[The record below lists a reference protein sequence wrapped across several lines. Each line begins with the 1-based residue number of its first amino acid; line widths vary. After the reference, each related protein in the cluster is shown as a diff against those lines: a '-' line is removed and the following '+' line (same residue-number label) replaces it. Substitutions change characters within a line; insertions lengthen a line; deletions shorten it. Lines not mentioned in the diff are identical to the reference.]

1 MSIVI
6 KDFEEM
12 VNDTLRRITNS
23 TGISNIRPGSVVRT
37 MVEAILAEQD
47 IQYYQISQI
56 FQGMDIDSAVG
67 DDLDRLIKIL
77 GVVRKGA
84 TACVTNLTFGRSSPL
99 AFDVPIPYG
108 SVVSTYS
115 DNSGGT
121 IEFIVNEEE
130 AVLPAGQLSIQV
142 QCRAKEP
149 GIIYVPM
156 NTVAIMNKPIMNIE
170 YVNNDENIYG
180 GSEQEDD
187 NELRLRS
194 KNVFS
199 SLGKGTCGAIETAV
213 MAIDGV
219 QDVVCLDC
227 ARGVGTADVI
237 IVTATIPPPQALT
250 EQIADTVETTK
261 AAGIDVQITYPTT
274 FTIDVSIT
282 VTNTNANADTI
293 GNAIV
298 EYMSALGVAETLIIN
313 QLERAVLN
321 ACINRD
327 ADIKVNSPSANVTPG
342 GTQIIRCGT
351 VTINGAVWHG

>member
-1 MSIVI
+1 MAIVI
-6 KDFEEM
+6 KEFEEM

-37 MVEAILAEQD
+37 LVEAILAEQD

-56 FQGMDIDSAVG
+56 FNGMDIDSATG
-67 DDLDRLIKIL
+67 EDLDRLIKIL

-84 TACVTNLTFGRSSPL
+84 TACVTNLTFGRSSAL
-99 AFDVPIPYG
+99 VFDVSIPYG
-108 SVVSTYS
+108 SVVSTYA

-121 IEFIVNEEE
+121 IEFIVDEED
-130 AVLPAGQLSIQV
+130 AVLPAGQLAIQV
-142 QCRAKEP
+142 RCRAKEP

-156 NTVAIMNKPIMNIE
+156 NTVAIMNRPILNIE

-180 GSEQEDD
+180 GSEKEDD
-187 NELRLRS
+187 NELRIRS

-199 SLGKGTCGAIETAV
+199 SLGKGTVGAIETAI

-237 IVTATIPPPQALT
+237 IVTATIPPPPALV
-250 EQIADTVETTK
+250 EQISNVVEITK

-274 FTIDVSIT
+274 FTIDVSLT
-282 VTNTNANADTI
+282 VTNTSASIDTI
-293 GNAIV
+293 GDAV
-298 EYMSALGVAETLIIN
+298 VGYMSALGVAETLIIN

-321 ACINRD
+321 ACGNRD
-327 ADIKVNSPSANVTPG
+327 ADIKINNPSSNVTPG

-351 VTINGAVWHG
+351 VTINGTVWHG